1 MMNERCKCCHAQS
14 GPHQNTRVSSL
25 TVGNNGQET
34 LHDHLVHK
42 IFEDIDCLKR
52 SIWLMS
58 PVSGTHVSSVR
69 DPEPNSRL
77 GDFMSIMDMSED
89 LQKSTEDKVDKVIEP
104 DLSEIEADLKPPGI
118 NSDTCSSRAFSPGDL
133 SVNYCVKC
141 PVRILNNTSEVEQG
155 EKVLNSVPG
164 SSNCQSTY
172 RQPYVGRRIIAN
184 FNQVTHVRSTNNLK
198 DKVNHLVISGSNKQG
213 KLHSH
218 TTNICGSTM
227 EGKAVLSHS
236 NNSPFIK
243 NIQITD
249 DSQQLCDNPSLMTED
264 LTEIDNMDKLSVSD
278 VNHNTSTENNSLKE
292 NKELTNNNTTPTL
305 NEEDEEMFQ
314 FTDPPVCECD
324 DCMLENTDVKPAV
337 DVIIQRVNYL
347 IFWFYFRLSFKN

>member
-1 MMNERCKCCHAQS
+1 MMNERYKCCHAQS

-42 IFEDIDCLKR
+42 IFEDIDGLKR
-52 SIWLMS
+52 SIWFMS
-58 PVSGTHVSSVR
+58 PVSATHVSSVR
-69 DPEPNSRL
+69 DPELNSRL
-77 GDFMSIMDMSED
+77 GDFMSITDMSED

-104 DLSEIEADLKPPGI
+104 DLSEIEADLKPSGI
-118 NSDTCSSRAFSPGDL
+118 NSDTCSSRTFSPGDL
-133 SVNYCVKC
+133 SINYCVKC

-155 EKVLNSVPG
+155 EKVLNCVPG

-172 RQPYVGRRIIAN
+172 RQPCVGRRIIAN

-243 NIQITD
+243 NLQITD
-249 DSQQLCDNPSLMTED
+249 DSQQLCDNPLLMMEN
-264 LTEIDNMDKLSVSD
+264 LTEINNMDILSD

-292 NKELTNNNTTPTL
+292 NEELTNNNTTPTL
-305 NEEDEEMFQ
+305 NEEDEKMFQ
-314 FTDPPVCECD
+314 FTDPPVCDCD
-324 DCMLENTDVKPAV
+324 DCMLENIDVKPAV
-337 DVIIQRVNYL
+337 DVIINRVNYL
-347 IFWFYFRLSFKN
+347 IFWFYFRFKIT